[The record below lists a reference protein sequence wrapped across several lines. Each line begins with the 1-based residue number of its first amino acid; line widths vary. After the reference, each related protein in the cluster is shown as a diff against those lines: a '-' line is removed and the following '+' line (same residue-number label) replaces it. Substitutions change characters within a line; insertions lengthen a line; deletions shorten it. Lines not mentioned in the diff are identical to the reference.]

1 MFATVSLTANYAG
14 HWTAAFSW
22 QPMWGGTY
30 NNQRDRDT
38 VQLHVGYQ
46 F

>member
-38 VQLHVGYQ
+38 AQLHVGYQ